1 MTERTTRIRLGI
13 FVAGA
18 LIALMALVILF
29 GGAPNVFSNRSK
41 YTLLFPEAPGVGI
54 GTPVRK
60 SGVRIGDVTKL
71 DLDENTGQ
79 VRVSVELERKYLPR
93 LGEEPTIS
101 RGLLSGDT
109 TIDFVPKVEAIG
121 VNLSRGEPYAANSEI
136 VGLAPI
142 SARSLLKGAS
152 DVLPTAQENVAKV
165 VASIQRFEQAVPKV
179 ERAIDEFAELARS
192 GREFVPELRQTN
204 IKVQNLLGVAN
215 PEDPKD
221 EPVNVRV
228 MMKQIIELLQA
239 VRPVA
244 DDIRALLKANGPEI
258 TKTLTAVRQTSE
270 SANDLLNPE
279 NRKAISATI
288 KNAQT
293 GTDDLIKS
301 IRIVTLLVDQAEK
314 TVKEVNARVAQS
326 EKILS
331 TAARVADNAER
342 ITKPLADNSG
352 QIVQGVDQT
361 VKNLNLAAEQLNKAL
376 GEVRITLATVNR
388 SDGTVQ
394 KALTDPTLYNN
405 LNETTVNVARLMVRI
420 ERIAKDL
427 EVFADKVAR
436 KPETIGIGGALRPS
450 TGLKESPLAPL
461 PPSAPLPIA
470 PTLPLAPGMNQPQPL
485 TPIAPVPFTPAGV
498 QPQTVYRPNT
508 PPPSDLPPRQ

>member
-1 MTERTTRIRLGI
+1 M
-13 FVAGA
+13 
-18 LIALMALVILF
+18 
-29 GGAPNVFSNRSK
+29 
-41 YTLLFPEAPGVGI
+41 
-54 GTPVRK
+54 
-60 SGVRIGDVTKL
+60 
-71 DLDENTGQ
+71 
-79 VRVSVELERKYLPR
+79 
-93 LGEEPTIS
+93 
-101 RGLLSGDT
+101 SGDT
-109 TIDFVPKVEAIG
+109 TIDFVPKVETIG

-136 VGLAPI
+136 VGIAPI
-142 SARSLLKGAS
+142 TARSLLKGAS
-152 DVLPTAQENVAKV
+152 DVLPTAQDNIAKV

-301 IRIVTLLVDQAEK
+301 IRIEK
-314 TVKEVNARVAQS
+314 W
-326 EKILS
+326 
-331 TAARVADNAER
+331 
-342 ITKPLADNSG
+342 PL
-352 QIVQGVDQT
+352 
-361 VKNLNLAAEQLNKAL
+361 K
-376 GEVRITLATVNR
+376 
-388 SDGTVQ
+388 
-394 KALTDPTLYNN
+394 
-405 LNETTVNVARLMVRI
+405 
-420 ERIAKDL
+420 
-427 EVFADKVAR
+427 
-436 KPETIGIGGALRPS
+436 
-450 TGLKESPLAPL
+450 
-461 PPSAPLPIA
+461 
-470 PTLPLAPGMNQPQPL
+470 
-485 TPIAPVPFTPAGV
+485 
-498 QPQTVYRPNT
+498 
-508 PPPSDLPPRQ
+508 